1 MESASYD
8 NLPLA
13 LGEGLY
19 FGNFFLLNNNI
30 DGMVDDIG
38 IWKRSLSQNE
48 MSNLFYMP
56 NTGIGHIPATES
68 FQIALNPAS
77 GYFTVCDIA
86 SIAGSRLS
94 VTVYSCVG
102 QLVLE
107 ENMNSEKPVIRFTN
121 IRQRTLYC
129 KNHQ

>member
-1 MESASYD
+1 
-8 NLPLA
+8 
-13 LGEGLY
+13 
-19 FGNFFLLNNNI
+19 
-30 DGMVDDIG
+30 MVDDIG
-38 IWKRSLSQNE
+38 IWKQSLSQNE
-48 MSNLFYMP
+48 ISNLFYMP